1 MSTARMKRRAKKKV
15 RQRYDIQPCREITFR
30 DGTVL
35 LTYTVEQ
42 KPKPCCKKSAR
53 RRPTWGWRSSPAWQD
68 SQAVAQAKRVLDS
81 MAEVVGTQD
90 LLREVVI
97 DTARWTER
105 QQRMR
110 EQIATVPQMYWPV
123 RDIRGSISP
132 LIPGVHTAEQAAE
145 VLGIYSR
152 LRETGYDRLEPLSD
166 SNPFSSL
173 LRAVR
178 EKPEPIDK

>member
-1 MSTARMKRRAKKKV
+1 M
-15 RQRYDIQPCREITFR
+15 
-30 DGTVL
+30 G
-35 LTYTVEQ
+35 
-42 KPKPCCKKSAR
+42 
-53 RRPTWGWRSSPAWQD
+53 
-68 SQAVAQAKRVLDS
+68 
-81 MAEVVGTQD
+81 
-90 LLREVVI
+90 
-97 DTARWTER
+97 TER
-105 QQRMR
+105 PPTKAERCGKSEGLRIR
-110 EQIATVPQMYWPV
+110 EP

-178 EKPEPIDK
+178 EKTEPLDK